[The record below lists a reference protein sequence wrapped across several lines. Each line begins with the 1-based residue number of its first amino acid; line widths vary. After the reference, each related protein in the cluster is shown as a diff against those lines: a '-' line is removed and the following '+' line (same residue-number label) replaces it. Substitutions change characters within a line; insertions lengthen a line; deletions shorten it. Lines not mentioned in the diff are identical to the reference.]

1 MEKDKRDDN
10 MKYIDKW
17 VRFRKQRDIVIVEYV
32 KALKTHQI
40 LDFIARYVV
49 MVRNIKI
56 IWAIYEIKRK
66 EATYTRNAKKF
77 HILILLH
84 FKNVLAKCFSMKR
97 DFN

>member
-40 LDFIARYVV
+40 LELIARYVV

-56 IWAIYEIKRK
+56 IWGIYEIKRK

-77 HILILLH
+77 HRLILLH
-84 FKNVLAKCFSMKR
+84 FKNVLNKCFSMKS